1 MSESSLSPTGS
12 SQKNQ
17 RLALVAVVGV
27 AVVGVIVYLLLFSGG
42 SSSSPAAARVT
53 PHVHT
58 SAVTSASPS
67 AVQAVPAAYTAA
79 VGRNPFQPA
88 LTPPPVAATA
98 SSSAAAAS
106 AAAASASKAAAASP
120 SPTLIVIPTLTLSPA
135 PTVTVTASPSP
146 TSTVTVTPSPTGL
159 PTAGNAITLTLVRAD
174 NTGTVDVT
182 VTNGATTT
190 PYNGIAP
197 GQVFGTYFKL
207 VSILSDTSTIPTSYG
222 ADFEY
227 GDQFVQLAKS
237 QSATLG

>member
-1 MSESSLSPTGS
+1 MSESSLAPTG

-27 AVVGVIVYLLLFSGG
+27 AVFGVIIYLLLFSGK
-42 SSSSPAAARVT
+42 SSSSGPAASVT
-53 PHVHT
+53 PHVVA
-58 SAVTSASPS
+58 SAPASASPS

-88 LTPPPVAATA
+88 LTPPAAP
-98 SSSAAAAS
+98 AAAATT
-106 AAAASASKAAAASP
+106 AAATKA
-120 SPTLIVIPTLTLSPA
+120 PTPTPTPTQPLIVIPTLTLAPS

-146 TSTVTVTPSPTGL
+146 TATVTVTPSPTGL
-159 PTAGNAITLTLVRAD
+159 PTAGNSITLDLVRAD

-190 PYNGIAP
+190 PYNNIAP

-207 VSILSDTSTIPTSYG
+207 VSILADSSTTPTTYG

-227 GDQFVQLAKS
+227 GDQFVQLAKG

>member
-42 SSSSPAAARVT
+42 SSSSPAAATVA
-53 PHVHT
+53 PHVQT
-58 SAVTSASPS
+58 SAIASASPS

-88 LTPPPVAATA
+88 LTPPAVPTAAPAAAATA
-98 SSSAAAAS
+98 S
-106 AAAASASKAAAASP
+106 KAPTPTPTP
-120 SPTLIVIPTLTLSPA
+120 SQPLIVIPTLTLAPS

-146 TSTVTVTPSPTGL
+146 TATVTVTPSPTGL
-159 PTAGNAITLTLVRAD
+159 PTAGNSITLALVRAD
-174 NTGTVDVT
+174 STGTVDVT

-207 VSILSDTSTIPTSYG
+207 VSILSDSSTTPTTYG

-227 GDQFVQLAKS
+227 GDQFVQLAKG

>member
-53 PHVHT
+53 PHVQS
-58 SAVTSASPS
+58 SAVASSSPS

-79 VGRNPFQPA
+79 VGRDPFQPA
-88 LTPPPVAATA
+88 LTPPPAATA

-120 SPTLIVIPTLTLSPA
+120 SPTLIVIPTLTLSPT

-146 TSTVTVTPSPTGL
+146 TATVTVTPSPTGL
-159 PTAGNAITLTLVRAD
+159 PTAGNSITLTLVRAD

-190 PYNGIAP
+190 PYNGVAP

-207 VSILSDTSTIPTSYG
+207 VSILSDTSTSPTTYG

>member
-1 MSESSLSPTGS
+1 MSESSLAPTG

-27 AVVGVIVYLLLFSGG
+27 AVVGVIVYLLLFSGK
-42 SSSSPAAARVT
+42 SSSSGPVARVT
-53 PHVHT
+53 PHVQS
-58 SAVTSASPS
+58 SAVASASPS

-88 LTPPPVAATA
+88 LTPPPVAAP
-98 SSSAAAAS
+98 SPVGGGSSAA
-106 AAAASASKAAAASP
+106 KAAT
-120 SPTLIVIPTLTLSPA
+120 PTPTPTPTPTQPLIVIPTLTLAPS

-146 TSTVTVTPSPTGL
+146 TATVTVTPSPTGL
-159 PTAGNAITLTLVRAD
+159 PTAGNSITLALVRAD
-174 NTGTVDVT
+174 STGTVDVT

-190 PYNGIAP
+190 PYSNIAP

-207 VSILSDTSTIPTSYG
+207 VSILADSSTTPTTYG

-227 GDQFVQLAKS
+227 GDQFVQLAKG

>member
-53 PHVHT
+53 PHVQT
-58 SAVTSASPS
+58 SAVASASPS

-98 SSSAAAAS
+98 SSSAAA
-106 AAAASASKAAAASP
+106 SKSPTPTPTP
-120 SPTLIVIPTLTLSPA
+120 SPLIVIPTLTLSPA

-146 TSTVTVTPSPTGL
+146 TATVTVTPSPTGL
-159 PTAGNAITLTLVRAD
+159 PTAGNSITLSLVRAD

-207 VSILSDTSTIPTSYG
+207 VSILSDTSTSPISYG

-227 GDQFVQLAKS
+227 GDQFVQLANH

>member
-1 MSESSLSPTGS
+1 MSESSLAPTG

-27 AVVGVIVYLLLFSGG
+27 AVVGVIVYLLLFSGK
-42 SSSSPAAARVT
+42 SSSSGPAASVT
-53 PHVHT
+53 PHVT
-58 SAVTSASPS
+58 ASAVASASPS

-88 LTPPPVAATA
+88 LTPSVAAPAATT
-98 SSSAAAAS
+98 AAAA
-106 AAAASASKAAAASP
+106 AAKTTAPAPTPTP
-120 SPTLIVIPTLTLSPA
+120 SPTLIVIPTLTLAPS

-146 TSTVTVTPSPTGL
+146 TATVTVTPSPTGL
-159 PTAGNAITLTLVRAD
+159 PTAGNSITLALVRAD
-174 NTGTVDVT
+174 STGTVDVT
-182 VTNGATTT
+182 VTNGTTVT
-190 PYNGIAP
+190 PYNNVAP

-207 VSILSDTSTIPTSYG
+207 VSILADSSTTPTTYG

-227 GDQFVQLAKS
+227 GDQFVQLAKG

>member
-1 MSESSLSPTGS
+1 MSESSLSPTG

-42 SSSSPAAARVT
+42 SSSPAAAPVA
-53 PHVHT
+53 PHVQT
-58 SAVTSASPS
+58 SAIASASPS

-88 LTPPPVAATA
+88 LTPPPVPTVAPAAT
-98 SSSAAAAS
+98 SAA
-106 AAAASASKAAAASP
+106 KAAT
-120 SPTLIVIPTLTLSPA
+120 PTPTPTPLIVIPTLTLAPS

-146 TSTVTVTPSPTGL
+146 TATVTVTPSPTGL
-159 PTAGNAITLTLVRAD
+159 PTAGNSITLALVRAD
-174 NTGTVDVT
+174 STGTVDVT

-207 VSILSDTSTIPTSYG
+207 VSILSDSSTTPTTYG

-227 GDQFVQLAKS
+227 GDQFVQLAKG

>member
-53 PHVHT
+53 PHVQT
-58 SAVTSASPS
+58 SAVASASPS

-98 SSSAAAAS
+98 SSSAAA
-106 AAAASASKAAAASP
+106 SKSPTPTPTP
-120 SPTLIVIPTLTLSPA
+120 SPLIVIPTLTLSPA

-146 TSTVTVTPSPTGL
+146 TATVTVTPSPTGL
-159 PTAGNAITLTLVRAD
+159 PTAGNSITLTLVRAD

-207 VSILSDTSTIPTSYG
+207 VSILSDTSTTPTTYG

-227 GDQFVQLAKS
+227 GDQFVQLANH

>member
-1 MSESSLSPTGS
+1 MSESPLAPPG

-27 AVVGVIVYLLLFSGG
+27 AVFGVIIYLLLFSGK
-42 SSSSPAAARVT
+42 SSSSGPAASVT
-53 PHVHT
+53 PHVVA
-58 SAVTSASPS
+58 SAPASASPS

-88 LTPPPVAATA
+88 LTPPPAPVTA
-98 SSSAAAAS
+98 SAKPAT
-106 AAAASASKAAAASP
+106 
-120 SPTLIVIPTLTLSPA
+120 PTVAPTPTPTPTQPLIVIPTLTLAPS

-146 TSTVTVTPSPTGL
+146 TATVTVTPSPTGL
-159 PTAGNAITLTLVRAD
+159 PTAGNSITLALVRAD
-174 NTGTVDVT
+174 STGTVDVT

-190 PYNGIAP
+190 PYNNVAP

-207 VSILSDTSTIPTSYG
+207 VSILSDTSTTPTTYG

-227 GDQFVQLAKS
+227 GDQFVQLAKG

>member
-53 PHVHT
+53 PHTQT
-58 SAVTSASPS
+58 SAPASASPS

-88 LTPPPVAATA
+88 LTPPPVAATT
-98 SSSAAAAS
+98 AA
-106 AAAASASKAAAASP
+106 ASKAAAPTPTPTP
-120 SPTLIVIPTLTLSPA
+120 SPLIVIPTLTLQPS

-146 TSTVTVTPSPTGL
+146 TATVTVTPSPTGL
-159 PTAGNAITLTLVRAD
+159 PTAGNSITLSLVRAD

-207 VSILSDTSTIPTSYG
+207 VSILSDTSTSPISYG

-227 GDQFVQLAKS
+227 GDQFVQLANH

>member
-53 PHVHT
+53 PHTQT
-58 SAVTSASPS
+58 SAPASASPS

-88 LTPPPVAATA
+88 LTPPPVAATT
-98 SSSAAAAS
+98 AA
-106 AAAASASKAAAASP
+106 ASKAAAPTPTPTP
-120 SPTLIVIPTLTLSPA
+120 SPLIVIPTLTLQPS

-146 TSTVTVTPSPTGL
+146 TATVTVTPSPTGL
-159 PTAGNAITLTLVRAD
+159 PTAGNSITLSLVRAD
-174 NTGTVDVT
+174 NTGTVAVT

-207 VSILSDTSTIPTSYG
+207 VSILSDTSTSPISYG

-227 GDQFVQLAKS
+227 GDQFVQLANH